1 MIPHMLVCGSDQ
13 RCPRDV
19 WDHAL
24 HKYTRKEQ
32 GSIIDELLKGAAQ
45 GKSKGAGAEP
55 KTSALEEAM
64 PEGFCR
70 TTRGNLQAFRPSP
83 SPSPSPSPNLSP
95 NPGPNPSPNPDQPAG
110 LPRAVRR
117 LRAPGDDR
125 ARGRRRDGHQG
136 LQRLRL
142 QAARD
147 PAHLQVAALPRPRLH
162 AWPRELRD
170 LPLARDGVQHR
181 GVPHGPPQRRPNP
194 RPSPDSN
201 SSPSPNPT
209 PTPLPNPAQ

>member
-1 MIPHMLVCGSDQ
+1 MATPGTMQLVAECLPQMAASYPREFLQFVSRMPLQPAPELLGGKDTHSVMIPHMLVCGSDQ

-83 SPSPSPSPNLSP
+83 SPSPSPSPN
-95 NPGPNPSPNPDQPAG
+95 PSP
-110 LPRAVRR
+110 
-117 LRAPGDDR
+117 
-125 ARGRRRDGHQG
+125 
-136 LQRLRL
+136 
-142 QAARD
+142 
-147 PAHLQVAALPRPRLH
+147 
-162 AWPRELRD
+162 
-170 LPLARDGVQHR
+170 
-181 GVPHGPPQRRPNP
+181 
-194 RPSPDSN
+194 S
-201 SSPSPNPT
+201 SSPSTVP
-209 PTPLPNPAQ
+209 